1 MAKAEAGI
9 HPSTLPYLHQHHL
22 RLQSLFYNAL
32 LSLHALY
39 SPPSPPRLPDHYYR
53 LVPGRVLPHGPA

>member
-9 HPSTLPYLHQHHL
+9 HPFTLPYLHQHHL

-32 LSLHALY
+32 LSLRALY
-39 SPPSPPRLPDHYYR
+39 SPPSPPRLPDQ
-53 LVPGRVLPHGPA
+53 